1 MIPGGSASSQGGG
14 AASEVTQAEPGH
26 QGYGFSPKNFE
37 ALCAKEREKKKE
49 QSARVL
55 EGKGLRR
62 VSLGRTDDT
71 KTNVVV
77 AGDRKRVV
85 ETGGAAE
92 PQT

>member
-1 MIPGGSASSQGGG
+1 MRQR
-14 AASEVTQAEPGH
+14 
-26 QGYGFSPKNFE
+26 
-37 ALCAKEREKKKE
+37 EREKKKE

-62 VSLGRTDDT
+62 VSRGRTHNT